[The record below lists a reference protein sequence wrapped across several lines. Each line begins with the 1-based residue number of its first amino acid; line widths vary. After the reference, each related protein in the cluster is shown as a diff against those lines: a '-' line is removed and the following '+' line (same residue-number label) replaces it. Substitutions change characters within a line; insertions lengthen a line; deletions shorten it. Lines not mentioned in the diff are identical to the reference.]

1 MCKLQ
6 PTDHKLSLTYHQQK
20 AVVMV
25 TWLFLN
31 FAVSRDAARRAGL
44 SATAELLVYLGNA
57 FVTLACLSVCL
68 CVTRR
73 YCIKTAKRR
82 ITQTTPRDSPGTL
95 VFWSQNLLVDDPAS
109 PWNLCSKW
117 PTPFQTVQFR
127 PIFAHSASNVR
138 ASEQSSISDN
148 RKSTTRFLT
157 SHRWTVYVTPKSPH
171 RVAQKRDIA
180 FCASKTQ
187 LLSKK
192 VCYKVSLCENFQ
204 RQSCS
209 YIIPLSNG
217 P

>member
-1 MCKLQ
+1 MTRKWNIKLWLGATNMSQYSINTFMQTDKTSISCNYYSAQIIAIIMCL
-6 PTDHKLSLTYHQQK
+6 
-20 AVVMV
+20 
-25 TWLFLN
+25 
-31 FAVSRDAARRAGL
+31 
-44 SATAELLVYLGNA
+44 
-57 FVTLACLSVCL
+57 CVCL

-171 RVAQKRDIA
+171 RVAQNAI
-180 FCASKTQ
+180 
-187 LLSKK
+187 LLF
-192 VCYKVSLCENFQ
+192 FQ
-204 RQSCS
+204 
-209 YIIPLSNG
+209 
-217 P
+217 